1 MGRRPHEVLECRHYD
16 LPPHFPI
23 LLITGEDWRISD
35 VPSGVLHFHNQIEI
49 GLCESDSGCLSLQS
63 TSHRFH
69 AGDVTFISGD
79 VAHTTWSDPG
89 TASKW
94 SYLFV
99 DAEELLRPF
108 FPMEALPN
116 AGLFRQLLSGTF
128 AMVRPEEA
136 PRIRALVNA
145 MMDELTNQGLNYEIS
160 VRGLFLTFMTE
171 MMRLLSARGT
181 TASPRSM
188 GIGPA
193 LNYINEHYM
202 EEFSIGD
209 LADLCGMSQSH
220 FRALFRSAMGIGP
233 LEQVNRTRIQK
244 ACSLLRMT
252 DSSVLAISELVGYRT
267 LSSFNRHFSAEMGV
281 SPSEWRRAAGNSRMT
296 PILKY
301 SGWLTPPKQIR
312 DEP

>member
-1 MGRRPHEVLECRHYD
+1 MGRHPHDVLECRYYD

-23 LLITGEDWRISD
+23 LLLSGDDWRISD
-35 VPSGVLHFHNQIEI
+35 IPSGVLHFHNQLEI
-49 GLCESDSGCLSLQS
+49 GLCESDSGCLGLQNGS
-63 TSHRFH
+63 RPFK

-89 TASKW
+89 KASKW

-108 FPMEALPN
+108 FPMEVLPN
-116 AGLFRQLLSGTF
+116 GEVFRELLYGNFTLIS
-128 AMVRPEEA
+128 AAEA
-136 PRIRALVNA
+136 PRFYRLVKA
-145 MMDELTNQGLNYEIS
+145 MMQEMIDQELNYEVS
-160 VRGLFLTFMTE
+160 VRGLFLAFMTE
-171 MMRLLSARGT
+171 MMRLHSARHKEVV
-181 TASPRSM
+181 SPRGV

-202 EEFSIGD
+202 EDFSIGH
-209 LADLCGMSQSH
+209 LASLCGMSQSH

-252 DSSVLAISELVGYRT
+252 DSSVLTISELVGFRT
-267 LSSFNRHFSAEMGV
+267 LSSFNRHFLDEMGV
-281 SPSEWRRAAGNSRMT
+281 SPSEWRRSAGNGRMA

-301 SGWLTPPKQIR
+301 SGWLTPPKTVR
-312 DEP
+312 TT